1 MINLQFNYSIDYEVE
16 RIKNTIS
23 RLDWFRE
30 KGYQLLFPKDFSLEN
45 KDFSDDKIKNSIL
58 EEYDETDYKKI
69 ADTVNKQWLKFS
81 PFLEK
86 YFLETN
92 IKPENIYEVKLTK
105 YGVGGSYNLPNNIIV
120 NFQRK
125 FGIGVSKTII
135 HEIVHLS
142 IQELIEKYKVGH
154 WEKER
159 VVDLIVLKIV
169 PEIAKMQN
177 ISIDTKPIDEAFER
191 YYPNLE
197 EVIKNL

>member
-23 RLDWFRE
+23 RLDWFKE
-30 KGYQLLFPKDFSLEN
+30 KGYQLLFPEGFSVEN
-45 KDFSDDKIKNSIL
+45 KDFSDDNIKNSIL
-58 EEYDETDYKKI
+58 EEYNEIDYKKV
-69 ADTVNKQWLKFS
+69 ADIVNEQWSKFS

-86 YFLETN
+86 YFLET
-92 IKPENIYEVKLTK
+92 KTKLENIYKVNLTK
-105 YGVGGSYNLPNNIIV
+105 YGVGGSYNLPNTIIV
-120 NFQRK
+120 NFQGK

-135 HEIVHLS
+135 HEIIHLS

-159 VVDLIVLKIV
+159 VVDLILLKIV

-177 ISIDTKPIDEAFER
+177 ISIDTKLVDESFKKH
-191 YYPNLE
+191 YPNIE
-197 EVIKNL
+197 EIIKNL

>member
-1 MINLQFNYSIDYEVE
+1 M
-16 RIKNTIS
+16 R
-23 RLDWFRE
+23 
-30 KGYQLLFPKDFSLEN
+30 
-45 KDFSDDKIKNSIL
+45 
-58 EEYDETDYKKI
+58 
-69 ADTVNKQWLKFS
+69 
-81 PFLEK
+81 FLEK

-92 IKPENIYEVKLTK
+92 AKPENVYEIKLTK
-105 YGVGGSYNLPNNIIV
+105 YGVGGSYNLPNTIIV
-120 NFQRK
+120 NFQGK

-159 VVDLIVLKIV
+159 VVDLILLKIV

-177 ISIDTKPIDEAFER
+177 ISIDTKLVDEAFER